1 MVRVDGP
8 AVSSIQGVFAENWLE
23 CCGEILTGD
32 SFFPPLDVEGDSTA
46 FLVKSSPSDRAT
58 TVRVVFQ
65 SLVEG
70 SRHTLRINTPYF
82 LPDRQLRRALCR
94 AARRGVD
101 IQVILPG
108 SKTDQRWVRLASR
121 RIYGSLLKAGVRLF
135 EYRPAMMHCKMLIA
149 DGEWSVIGTT
159 NMDNRSFEHNDEVNM
174 VTLDRDLTTR
184 LCEDFERDLTVCEEV
199 TLAAW
204 QSRPIWEKALNPFVW
219 ILERQQ

>member
-1 MVRVDGP
+1 M
-8 AVSSIQGVFAENWLE
+8 
-23 CCGEILTGD
+23 
-32 SFFPPLDVEGDSTA
+32 
-46 FLVKSSPSDRAT
+46 
-58 TVRVVFQ
+58 VFQ
-65 SLVEG
+65 TLVEG

-82 LPDRQLRRALCR
+82 LPDKQLRRAFCR

-101 IQVILPG
+101 IQIILPG
-108 SKTDQRWVRLASR
+108 STTDQRWVRLASR

-159 NMDNRSFEHNDEVNM
+159 NLDNRSFEHNDEVNM

-184 LCEDFERDLTVCEEV
+184 LCEDFEQDLKVCEEI
-199 TLAAW
+199 TLSAW
-204 QSRPIWEKALNPFVW
+204 QSRPLWEKALNPFVW